1 MRHPTVTLVCR
12 LSRCVLCPTKA
23 RVAPAN
29 NLCLLLFF
37 QLFTNC
43 FSPPLPSL
51 SSVHRMQPRIA
62 WIRSLVSFMFRSRL
76 LRVVVL
82 NDVCPI
88 FVPLT
93 LSSNFSYVLASC
105 AAHAARA
112 SSRTLLLL
120 SLFIRLLRRFTPYQ
134 PIFLQCVSTPF
145 HFTLTLPLPSSTQLD
160 LYFIL
165 QLRAPCM
172 SALFI
177 LSFFSPF
184 LLLLILFS
192 VYPLVHISPLLF
204 SHFSSLRPRYLPVRT
219 LLDRRVLYQPVSS
232 SCYMYMAFSYA
243 RTCVD
248 PNRTNNL

>member
-1 MRHPTVTLVCR
+1 
-12 LSRCVLCPTKA
+12 
-23 RVAPAN
+23 
-29 NLCLLLFF
+29 
-37 QLFTNC
+37 
-43 FSPPLPSL
+43 
-51 SSVHRMQPRIA
+51 
-62 WIRSLVSFMFRSRL
+62 MFD
-76 LRVVVL
+76 
-82 NDVCPI
+82 DVCPI

-112 SSRTLLLL
+112 SSRALLLL

-134 PIFLQCVSTPF
+134 PIFLQSAPF

-160 LYFIL
+160 LHFIL
-165 QLRAPCM
+165 QLRAPRM
-172 SALFI
+172 SALFLP

-219 LLDRRVLYQPVSS
+219 LLDRRVLYRQCPPAVTCTWLFHTHVPVSTQIEQIIS
-232 SCYMYMAFSYA
+232 
-243 RTCVD
+243 R
-248 PNRTNNL
+248 

>member
-1 MRHPTVTLVCR
+1 MYASSHCDTCVSIVSLCS
-12 LSRCVLCPTKA
+12 LSHQSSCCA
-23 RVAPAN
+23 REQS
-29 NLCLLLFF
+29 LFAS
-37 QLFTNC
+37 LFST
-43 FSPPLPSL
+43 FHELFLSPPSL

-62 WIRSLVSFMFRSRL
+62 WIRSLVYFMFRSRL

-112 SSRTLLLL
+112 SSCALLLL

-165 QLRAPCM
+165 QLRAPRM

-177 LSFFSPF
+177 LSFFLRFSFFLSFSPY
-184 LLLLILFS
+184 I
-192 VYPLVHISPLLF
+192 P
-204 SHFSSLRPRYLPVRT
+204 
-219 LLDRRVLYQPVSS
+219 
-232 SCYMYMAFSYA
+232 
-243 RTCVD
+243 
-248 PNRTNNL
+248 

>member
-12 LSRCVLCPTKA
+12 LSLCSLSHQSSCCT
-23 RVAPAN
+23 REQS
-29 NLCLLLFF
+29 LLASLFSTF
-37 QLFTNC
+37 HELFL
-43 FSPPLPSL
+43 SPPPSL

-88 FVPLT
+88 FAPLT

-112 SSRTLLLL
+112 SSYTLLLL

-165 QLRAPCM
+165 QLRAPRM

-177 LSFFSPF
+177 PLFFFLRFSFFLSFSPY
-184 LLLLILFS
+184 I
-192 VYPLVHISPLLF
+192 P
-204 SHFSSLRPRYLPVRT
+204 
-219 LLDRRVLYQPVSS
+219 
-232 SCYMYMAFSYA
+232 
-243 RTCVD
+243 
-248 PNRTNNL
+248 

>member
-1 MRHPTVTLVCR
+1 MFSVSPKLVLHPRTISV
-12 LSRCVLCPTKA
+12 
-23 RVAPAN
+23 
-29 NLCLLLFF
+29 
-37 QLFTNC
+37 C
-43 FSPPLPSL
+43 FSFFNFSRTVSLPSPLSL

-88 FVPLT
+88 FVSLT

-112 SSRTLLLL
+112 SSCTLLLL

-165 QLRAPCM
+165 QLRAPRM
-172 SALFI
+172 SALF
-177 LSFFSPF
+177 LPLFFSLF

-219 LLDRRVLYQPVSS
+219 LLDRRVLYRQCPPAVTCTCLFHTHVPVSTQIEQII
-232 SCYMYMAFSYA
+232 Y
-243 RTCVD
+243 R
-248 PNRTNNL
+248 

>member
-1 MRHPTVTLVCR
+1 MSYLR
-12 LSRCVLCPTKA
+12 
-23 RVAPAN
+23 
-29 NLCLLLFF
+29 
-37 QLFTNC
+37 
-43 FSPPLPSL
+43 PSY
-51 SSVHRMQPRIA
+51 S
-62 WIRSLVSFMFRSRL
+62 
-76 LRVVVL
+76 
-82 NDVCPI
+82 
-88 FVPLT
+88 
-93 LSSNFSYVLASC
+93 SSNFSYVLASC

-112 SSRTLLLL
+112 SSCTLLLL

-165 QLRAPCM
+165 QLRAPRM

-177 LSFFSPF
+177 LSFFLRFSFF
-184 LLLLILFS
+184 LSFSS

-232 SCYMYMAFSYA
+232 SCYMYMAF
-243 RTCVD
+243 
-248 PNRTNNL
+248 

>member
-12 LSRCVLCPTKA
+12 LSLCSLSHQSSCCT
-23 RVAPAN
+23 REQS
-29 NLCLLLFF
+29 LFAS
-37 QLFTNC
+37 LFST
-43 FSPPLPSL
+43 FRELFLSPPPSL

-112 SSRTLLLL
+112 SSCTLLLL

-165 QLRAPCM
+165 QLRAPRM

-177 LSFFSPF
+177 PLSFFLRFSFFLSFSPY
-184 LLLLILFS
+184 I
-192 VYPLVHISPLLF
+192 P
-204 SHFSSLRPRYLPVRT
+204 
-219 LLDRRVLYQPVSS
+219 
-232 SCYMYMAFSYA
+232 
-243 RTCVD
+243 
-248 PNRTNNL
+248 